1 MVLNELFIFSL
12 LYFLFFLWAGLSV
25 RFWRSGNF
33 FKVTANG
40 KFLLRKKTYVESIL
54 KHISPPSLRSL
65 AILRSYNILLC
76 VTRIWD
82 KVFKISKR
90 CLPQNI
96 LSSFLNI
103 LSTFTINLPLSNY
116 FRLQDHYLYFFVF
129 VDCVAKFAHK
139 IYIQKIYTE
148 AGFFYFQN
156 SSWRQSEKIFQTK
169 KILTPTPNTKGWL
182 IWTGLVKE
190 DCGEYEVSRNRHL
203 WSLNF

>member
-1 MVLNELFIFSL
+1 MNYLFLAYCTF
-12 LYFLFFLWAGLSV
+12 YFFLWAGLLV

-54 KHISPPSLRSL
+54 KHISSPSLRSL
-65 AILRSYNILLC
+65 AILRSDNIFLC

-96 LSSFLNI
+96 LSSLLNT

-139 IYIQKIYTE
+139 ICIKLKYIQKQV
-148 AGFFYFQN
+148 FFIFRTAVEGSLKRFFKQKKFWPQHQTPRVGLYEWF
-156 SSWRQSEKIFQTK
+156 SERRLWRIRSV
-169 KILTPTPNTKGWL
+169 P
-182 IWTGLVKE
+182 
-190 DCGEYEVSRNRHL
+190 
-203 WSLNF
+203 